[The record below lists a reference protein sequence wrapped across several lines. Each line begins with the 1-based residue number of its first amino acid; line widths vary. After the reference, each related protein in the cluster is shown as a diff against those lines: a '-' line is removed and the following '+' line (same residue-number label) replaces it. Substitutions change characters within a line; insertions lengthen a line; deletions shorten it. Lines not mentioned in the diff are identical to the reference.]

1 MASMAKSAMASLAL
15 IWCIGPAAAD
25 VRYQVVD
32 LGVGLFSVIDRQTP
46 AVAANGWIAGT
57 DTFPVLRGYVWKNGT
72 ATLIEPP
79 MGSFSIAYDI
89 NAAGTSVGI
98 TPGPGLNGPFGR
110 PFVRNAGGTL
120 SYIPDLASAPSV
132 NVRAAYG
139 INDAGGVVGEWERIP
154 FIFANGASAALTIPV
169 DPVSG
174 FQGAA
179 GAYDINNNAWAVGYA
194 SYPFGNAGAVLW
206 RDGQAIDL
214 GSLPLD
220 AGFNRAAAAHAINDA
235 NVIVGRSLTSLPG
248 GSGARASHAFRW
260 SEGTWLDLGTLR
272 GPAWNSSAQAI
283 NGQGVIVGQ
292 SDCFAVSCAFLW
304 NQVEGM
310 LDLNALIDPVAG
322 WRLSIAT
329 GINDDGW
336 IVGQGFQGGVAR
348 DFLLLPVSPPIPEPT
363 TVLMMAFGL
372 AVLGLRGM
380 AARRQASLP

>member
-139 INDAGGVVGEWERIP
+139 INDAGGGGGRVGAHSVHFCQRRIGRADHP
-154 FIFANGASAALTIPV
+154 GRPSQRLPRRC
-169 DPVSG
+169 G
-174 FQGAA
+174 RLRHQQQ
-179 GAYDINNNAWAVGYA
+179 
-194 SYPFGNAGAVLW
+194 
-206 RDGQAIDL
+206 RL
-214 GSLPLD
+214 G
-220 AGFNRAAAAHAINDA
+220 R
-235 NVIVGRSLTSLPG
+235 
-248 GSGARASHAFRW
+248 
-260 SEGTWLDLGTLR
+260 
-272 GPAWNSSAQAI
+272 
-283 NGQGVIVGQ
+283 
-292 SDCFAVSCAFLW
+292 
-304 NQVEGM
+304 
-310 LDLNALIDPVAG
+310 
-322 WRLSIAT
+322 
-329 GINDDGW
+329 
-336 IVGQGFQGGVAR
+336 
-348 DFLLLPVSPPIPEPT
+348 
-363 TVLMMAFGL
+363 
-372 AVLGLRGM
+372 GLRELSV
-380 AARRQASLP
+380 R